1 MENFRHIQKQKKYY
15 DETLVTL
22 SHVVSLVFTYTLA
35 HFSLNSGLSFFL
47 MN

>member
-1 MENFRHIQKQKKYY
+1 MMK
-15 DETLVTL
+15 LWLPL

-35 HFSLNSGLSFFL
+35 HFSLNSGLSLFL